1 MRRTFSDLFTKGI
14 IENRTV
20 FGNSLVKLQEQ
31 SQRDVPQFVKKS
43 IEEIEHYL
51 NEPMIYGTSG
61 NLAEIQKIRMEI
73 DNCNIDIIDKTK
85 DVYILAGALKLF
97 FRYIYIQF
105 HRFFVGQNEVSGSL
119 RKDKANIGA
128 IQKLR

>member
-1 MRRTFSDLFTKGI
+1 MRRTFSELFNKGI
-14 IENRTV
+14 IERRSV

-31 SQRDVPQFVKKS
+31 SQRDVPQFVKKG

-51 NEPMIYGTSG
+51 NERMIYGTPG

-73 DNCNIDIIDKTK
+73 DNGNIDIIERTK

-97 FRYIYIQF
+97 FRYVYIF
-105 HRFFVGQNEVSGSL
+105 SV
-119 RKDKANIGA
+119 
-128 IQKLR
+128 

>member
-14 IENRTV
+14 IENRSV

-73 DNCNIDIIDKTK
+73 DNCNIDIIDTTK

-97 FRYIYIQF
+97 FRYLHTKYCKENIQ
-105 HRFFVGQNEVSGSL
+105 NKPLLS
-119 RKDKANIGA
+119 K
-128 IQKLR
+128 

>member
-14 IENRTV
+14 IENRSV

-31 SQRDVPQFVKKS
+31 SQRDVPQFVKKG

-51 NEPMIYGTSG
+51 NERMIYGTPG

-73 DNCNIDIIDKTK
+73 DNGNIDIIERTK

-97 FRYIYIQF
+97 FRYIYIF
-105 HRFFVGQNEVSGSL
+105 SL
-119 RKDKANIGA
+119 
-128 IQKLR
+128 